1 MLQQPEFFF
10 AHTQQNIHPEY
21 IFWGYQGLGV
31 HGERLNA
38 QFSSAGPLSL
48 QDDTAVIT
56 CTLHYTDP
64 ATAIQ

>member
-1 MLQQPEFFF
+1 MLQQPQFFL
-10 AHTQQNIHPEY
+10 HTLSKIS
-21 IFWGYQGLGV
+21 ILDGYQGLGV

-56 CTLHYTDP
+56 CTLHYTDL